1 MDEEDVIN
9 YVVRYIVPMSKFK
22 IVFCICLLLTVSG
35 GSSVCADDEGANDVY
50 VRSSK
55 YGRYY
60 AKCIP
65 AEHYGTRGETR
76 IYIVRDGDDQLLYTY
91 PWYSRQ
97 VYLLEISGRL
107 SLVRMG
113 PWPTGR
119 EANREDLAIGFY
131 FSGKTLKEYSTLDIA
146 GTPRNVGLS
155 ASHYDVFKSIDGYRD
170 VGNDKY
176 AFDIVTINGRTISF
190 DPITGEILK

>member
-1 MDEEDVIN
+1 
-9 YVVRYIVPMSKFK
+9 MSKFK
-22 IVFCICLLLTVSG
+22 KVFCICLLLTVIGG
-35 GSSVCADDEGANDVY
+35 GSICADDEGSNNVY
-50 VRSSK
+50 VK
-55 YGRYY
+55 AAEYGRYY

-65 AEHYGTRGETR
+65 AEYYGTKGETR
-76 IYIVRDGDDQLLYTY
+76 VYLVRDGDDQLIATY
-91 PWYSRQ
+91 PWYSREIYLQ
-97 VYLLEISGRL
+97 VVFSGISV
-107 SLVRMG
+107 VRMG

-131 FSGKTLKEYSTLDIA
+131 LSGKTLKEYSTLDIA

-170 VGNDKY
+170 IGDNKY
-176 AFDIVTINGRTISF
+176 SFDIVTKDGRTISF